1 MLIQFYRG
9 GDIEGL
15 EMFAGLSV
23 VRIYWALVVVRFF
36 ILLKKTATTKWNEM
50 NDVDVVC
57 RSLDRFLNRLV
68 FLSLSLN
75 LFLTANE

>member
-1 MLIQFYRG
+1 
-9 GDIEGL
+9 
-15 EMFAGLSV
+15 
-23 VRIYWALVVVRFF
+23 VVVRFF

-57 RSLDRFLNRLV
+57 RALDRFLNRLV

>member
-1 MLIQFYRG
+1 M
-9 GDIEGL
+9 
-15 EMFAGLSV
+15 
-23 VRIYWALVVVRFF
+23 VVRFF

-50 NDVDVVC
+50 RDVDVVC
-57 RSLDRFLNRLV
+57 RSLDRFLDRLV